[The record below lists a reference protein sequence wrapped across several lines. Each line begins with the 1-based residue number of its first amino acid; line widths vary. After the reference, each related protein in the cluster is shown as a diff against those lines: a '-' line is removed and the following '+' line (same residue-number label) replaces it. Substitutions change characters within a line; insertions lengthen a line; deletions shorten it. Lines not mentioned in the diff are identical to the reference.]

1 ALLAAH
7 DRASTIGS
15 PTEITTEPTQKWVGR
30 RLGVYEIIDEI
41 GSGGMGRVFLA
52 FRADDAY
59 RKRVAIK
66 LARASLDS
74 TELLE
79 RFRQERQI
87 LANLQHPNIVRLLD
101 GGATADGMPYLVMDY
116 IEGVRVDRYCAEHQ
130 LSIAERLK
138 LFRTLCAAV
147 QFAHQNL
154 IVHR

>member
-1 ALLAAH
+1 MDVMVERQYIVRALFESCLEHADRAAFLAERCSDASVRQEVEGLLAAH

-87 LANLQHPNIVRLLD
+87 LAN
-101 GGATADGMPYLVMDY
+101 
-116 IEGVRVDRYCAEHQ
+116 
-130 LSIAERLK
+130 
-138 LFRTLCAAV
+138 
-147 QFAHQNL
+147 
-154 IVHR
+154 